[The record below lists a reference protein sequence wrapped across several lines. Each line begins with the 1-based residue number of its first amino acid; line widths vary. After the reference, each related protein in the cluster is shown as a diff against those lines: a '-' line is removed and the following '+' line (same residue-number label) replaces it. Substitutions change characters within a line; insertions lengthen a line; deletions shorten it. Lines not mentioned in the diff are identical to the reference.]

1 MTVRVKIC
9 GITSSEQALMA
20 QQQGAD
26 ALGLVI
32 YEKSPR
38 YVNIQQAAKIR
49 AVIAESALAIALL
62 VNPSKSL
69 VEQVIAEVKPDY
81 IQFHGDESAEFCQ
94 QFNFPFIRAV
104 RMREGLDIDA
114 EVAAYNAEGG
124 FLFDAWSDDLYG
136 GTGHSFDWSRLPSTT
151 DYKLILAGG
160 LNPNNVAEAV
170 AKTNPYM
177 VDVSGGVEKS
187 PGVKDPE
194 KVKAFILEA
203 KKSNKIVTQ
212 L

>member
-9 GITSSEQALMA
+9 GITSAEQALMA
-20 QQQGAD
+20 QKSGAD
-26 ALGLVI
+26 AIGLVI

-38 YVNIQQAAKIR
+38 YVDIEQAKDIR
-49 AVIAESALAIALL
+49 AVISKSTLAIALL
-62 VNPSKSL
+62 VNPSESL
-69 VEQVIAEVKPDY
+69 VKQVISQVKPDY
-81 IQFHGDESAEFCQ
+81 IQFHGDETPEFCQ

-104 RMREGLDIDA
+104 RMRDGLDIDA
-114 EVAAYNAEGG
+114 EVAAYKADGG

-170 AKTNPYM
+170 AKTSPYM
-177 VDVSGGVEKS
+177 VDVSGGVEAS
-187 PGVKDPE
+187 PGIKDAG
-194 KVKAFILEA
+194 KVEAFISEA
-203 KKSNKIVTQ
+203 KKTT
-212 L
+212 